1 MDCGPVP
8 APRNPALLSYRG
20 RQPPLA
26 SGRRMTL
33 LHDVNHPIR
42 SLLSFALLGLAPLT
56 GLAAEHPPVLPIGSP
71 LPDFKLPGVDGK
83 TYTPADF
90 AAAKLLLVVF
100 TCNHCPT
107 AQAYEERI
115 KAITADYQAKGV
127 AVVAINPNSA
137 AAVRFDEMG
146 YGDLGDTFAEMKVR
160 AEHHKFNF
168 PYLDD
173 GETQEIVTK
182 FGAVATPH
190 VFIFDQARKLRF
202 QGRID
207 NSENEA
213 LVKVHDT
220 RAALD
225 ALLAGQEPEIKT
237 TRVFGCSVKWKDK
250 IPDNVRWMAKVA
262 KEPVALTKVDAA
274 GLKALRANADSGKLR
289 LVNFWAT
296 WCGPC
301 VSEFDELIEQSL
313 RFRMRAFELVTVA
326 MESPKEE
333 PKVLYFLQQH
343 HASTRN
349 LIFGDDDKYALIEA
363 FDKDWNGELPY
374 TLLIAP
380 DGKVLYRESGS
391 IDFIALRRAIVP
403 AVEQVKPWQNRDK
416 SYER

>member
-1 MDCGPVP
+1 M
-8 APRNPALLSYRG
+8 RSL
-20 RQPPLA
+20 LA
-26 SGRRMTL
+26 SGL
-33 LHDVNHPIR
+33 L
-42 SLLSFALLGLAPLT
+42 LFAALAAA
-56 GLAAEHPPVLPIGSP
+56 AAEHPPALAIGSP
-71 LPDFKLPGVDGK
+71 LPDFNLKGVDDK
-83 TYTPADF
+83 MHTPAEYS
-90 AAAKLLLVVF
+90 AAKLLVIVF

-115 KAITADYQAKGV
+115 KAIQADYQGKGV
-127 AVVAINPNSA
+127 QVVAINPNSA

-182 FGAVATPH
+182 FGAIATPH
-190 VFIFDQARKLRF
+190 VYIFDAARKLRF

-225 ALLAGQEPEIKT
+225 ALLAGKEPEIKT
-237 TRVFGCSVKWKDK
+237 TRVFGCSIKWKDK
-250 IPDNVRWMAKVA
+250 IGDNERWMAKVA
-262 KEPVALTKVDAA
+262 KEPVALAKVDPA

-301 VSEFDELIEQSL
+301 VSEFDEVIEQNL
-313 RFRMRAFELVTVA
+313 RFRQRAFELVTVA
-326 MESPKEE
+326 AESPKEE
-333 PKVLYFLQQH
+333 GKVLDFLQKH

-349 LIFGDDDKYALIEA
+349 LIYSEEDKYAFIEA

-374 TLLIAP
+374 TLLISP
-380 DGKVLYRESGS
+380 EGKVLYRESGS

-403 AVEQVKPWQNRDK
+403 AVEQIKPWQNRDK
-416 SYER
+416 SYDR